1 MFVSADSH
9 TVNGSPRLC
18 LHSEELKEAL
28 RQVKGTVLFPVIDL
42 IICGGMN
49 QQEFTPWPYIFPA
62 KGLIFVSG
70 KEPPVLIKSVQ
81 LIGQSPNLGLQEGP
95 PTKAKTQF

>member
-1 MFVSADSH
+1 MMFVSADSH

-49 QQEFTPWPYIFPA
+49 QQEFTP
-62 KGLIFVSG
+62 
-70 KEPPVLIKSVQ
+70 
-81 LIGQSPNLGLQEGP
+81 
-95 PTKAKTQF
+95 